1 MPLGRVLAILTI
13 SLRLS
18 SSSFG
23 QDEPTDAKAQYDL
36 GIAYWDLYVEKADAI
51 KWLCKAAGQGHV
63 GAQLQLARAY
73 RNGEGV
79 PKDDTESLKW
89 LRKAVDQGN
98 ADAQRTL
105 GLAYHEGTVVPKDDV
120 EAVKWFRKAAESGNS
135 KAQSDLGC
143 AYHAGEG
150 VPKDDV
156 EAVKW
161 FRKAADQGHAAAQR
175 TIALAYHEGYGVPK
189 DHTEFLKWLRKG
201 GSVGGI
207 GFAYFNRGLES
218 YNPKNYEE
226 EKNWDTTELV
236 NWFSKELNKGGVPHT
251 PKRGSAERQAVADG
265 MRKFVMLYG
274 SEPNPENKKIVTS
287 MDYVKVLD
295 QYALVEGIPL
305 FDDGSLALC
314 DIEFLVAL
322 KKIGNTWEPI
332 NYDARGDVGSRGE
345 WVDFLKGLPSDFPLT
360 LLTDL
365 QKKIILGTFPDM

>member
-1 MPLGRVLAILTI
+1 MPLTSLRSVLAMLAM
-13 SLRLS
+13 SLCLS
-18 SSSFG
+18 LNSFS
-23 QDEPTDAKAQYDL
+23 QTEPTDAKAPYD
-36 GIAYWDLYVEKADAI
+36 
-51 KWLCKAAGQGHV
+51 
-63 GAQLQLARAY
+63 
-73 RNGEGV
+73 
-79 PKDDTESLKW
+79 
-89 LRKAVDQGN
+89 
-98 ADAQRTL
+98 L

-120 EAVKWFRKAAESGNS
+120 EAVKWFRKAANQGDAN
-135 KAQSDLGC
+135 AQCELGY

-175 TIALAYHEGYGVPK
+175 TIALAYHEGCGVPK

-201 GSVGGI
+201 KSVGGR
-207 GFAYFNRGLES
+207 GFAYFSPALES

-226 EKNWDTTELV
+226 EKNWDATELV
-236 NWFSKELNKGGVPHT
+236 NWFTKVLDKGGVPHT
-251 PKRGSAERQAVADG
+251 PKRGSTERQAVADG

-274 SEPNPENKKIVTS
+274 SEPNPENKKIVTR

-305 FDDGSLALC
+305 FDDGSSALGDAC
-314 DIEFLVAL
+314 YTVVLE
-322 KKIGNTWEPI
+322 KIGNTWEPI
-332 NYDARGDVGSRGE
+332 NYDTRGDVGSRGE
-345 WVDFLKGLPSDFPLT
+345 WVDFLKGLPSDFPLS